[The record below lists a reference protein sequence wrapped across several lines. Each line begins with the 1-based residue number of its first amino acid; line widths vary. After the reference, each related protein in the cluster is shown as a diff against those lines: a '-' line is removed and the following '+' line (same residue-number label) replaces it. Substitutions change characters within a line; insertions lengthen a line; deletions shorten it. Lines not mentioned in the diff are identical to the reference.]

1 MRLLVNIFVVVVLVL
16 PACSSASIFVPIFI
30 DARSDARLGPFPYDR
45 AVYANA
51 LMAFEKLGAKGVVL
65 KFFIDQPK
73 GNGDDA
79 LAMAMKC

>member
-30 DARSDARLGPFPYDR
+30 VARSETKPGPFPCDR

-65 KFFIDQPK
+65 KFFIDQRK